1 LMCCCVWASQCS
13 FAKADAPTAIY
24 LFPAG
29 GQRGM
34 TTEVRIGG
42 CDLHDG
48 CPFEMTGVGVSTGA
62 RTKPAAKTIW
72 FEGPVIP
79 LPDSQAKETYPS
91 DHIVDVTIAR
101 DAPFGFR
108 KARLSNSQGLSESLK
123 FVIGDLPEIVE
134 QEVDGAPIPT
144 AVQLPIT
151 INGRTFPREDVDV
164 WTFEGK
170 AGVSYACEVMAA
182 RFGSPLD
189 SHLVVRGPNNVDI
202 ADSDDFFGSD
212 SYLRF
217 TAPEDGI
224 YHVSIHDMNFGGLQ
238 DYVYR
243 LSITGGPH
251 IESVF
256 PLGGRRGTSVPMRF
270 TGQLVPGDSVF
281 LEMPS
286 TSESTFIHQFAF
298 GGTSS
303 KPVLLEL
310 GDLPEVIESEPNDLT
325 TVSNT
330 DETNTSEPL
339 QLPLVLNGR
348 IARAGE
354 IDTWR
359 VSLVKDQLVDFEVHA
374 AQLGSR
380 LNSVVSVLDAT
391 GKELAGNDDSAN
403 GQSDSKLVFKAPS
416 DGVYQVK
423 IHDRFG
429 NRGGQAFAYR
439 LKVQPTATEPDFE
452 LLLPSEVL
460 NLQRGREVKF
470 KVSAARRQGLTGP
483 IALSFD
489 GLPEGVT
496 VQGDSI
502 PDKKN
507 DVTLVFKA
515 AETASITRSSVT
527 IVGSAKVG
535 EQELTH
541 KAVLP
546 PAAIDD
552 TEIDHLKLA
561 VTVPT
566 PFKIFGKFETK
577 YAARGST
584 FVRQFSIDRGGFEG
598 PITVRLAERQVRH
611 LQGVTGPTIVVPP
624 GVNEFEYPAHLPPWM
639 EIGRTSRTCLMGVG
653 DIQDPDG
660 TMHRVSFTSQEQFD
674 QIIVLVDPGQLDIH
688 LDRTSIQD
696 SSNAPA
702 RVKVTVSRGQRLTG
716 AVKIE
721 LISPDH
727 MRCVSASAITVPPE
741 QQNGVL
747 ELKFTSGT
755 LSPFNM
761 PLTIRATANVDGHP
775 YTAEEKITIVN

>member
-1 LMCCCVWASQCS
+1 LASLSS
-13 FAKADAPTAIY
+13 FVKADAPTAIY

-29 GQRGM
+29 GQRGT
-34 TTEVRIGG
+34 TTEIRIGG

-48 CPFEMTGVGVSTGA
+48 CPFEMTGVGVSAGV
-62 RTKPAAKTIW
+62 RTKPAEKTIW

-91 DHIVDVTIAR
+91 DHIVDVSIAR

-108 KARLSNSQGLSESLK
+108 KARLWNSQGLSESLK

-134 QEVDGAPIPT
+134 QEVDGAPIPA

-182 RFGSPLD
+182 RLGSPLD
-189 SHLVVRGPNNVDI
+189 SHLDVRGPKNVLI
-202 ADSDDFFGSD
+202 ADNDDYFGSD

-224 YHVSIHDMNFGGLQ
+224 YQVSIHDMNFGGLQ

-243 LSITGGPH
+243 LTITDGPQ

-256 PLGGRRGTSVPMRF
+256 PLGGRRGTSVPLRF
-270 TGQLVPGDSVF
+270 TGQLVPEDTVF

-286 TSESTFIHQFAF
+286 TSENTCINQFVF
-298 GGTSS
+298 GGQSS
-303 KPVLLEL
+303 NPVLLEL
-310 GDLPEVIESEPNDLT
+310 GDLPEVLELEPNDLT
-325 TVSNT
+325 TVSNAS
-330 DETNTSEPL
+330 DPNASEPNASEPL
-339 QLPLVLNGR
+339 QLPVVLNGQ
-348 IARAGE
+348 IARAG
-354 IDTWR
+354 DLDDWR
-359 VSLVKDQLVDFEVHA
+359 VSLVKDQSVELEVHA

-380 LNSVVSVLDAT
+380 LNSVVSVLDAS
-391 GKELAGNDDSAN
+391 GKELASNDDSAN
-403 GQSDSKLVFKAPS
+403 GQSDSKLVFKVPS
-416 DGVYQVK
+416 DGVYQVT
-423 IHDRFG
+423 IRDRFG
-429 NRGGQAFAYR
+429 HRGGQAFAYR

-470 KVSAARRQGLTGP
+470 KVTAKRLQGLTGP

-496 VQGDSI
+496 VQGDAI

-507 DVTLVFKA
+507 EVTLVFKA
-515 AETASITRSSVT
+515 AEKAPITRSRVALL
-527 IVGSAKVG
+527 GSAKVG
-535 EQELTH
+535 VQELTH

-546 PAAIDD
+546 QAAIDD
-552 TEIDHLKLA
+552 TEIDHLSLA

-624 GVNEFEYPAHLPPWM
+624 GVNEFDYPTHLPPWM

-660 TMHRVSFTSQEQFD
+660 TVHRVSFTSQEQFD

-688 LDRTSIQD
+688 LDRTSIQA
-696 SSNAPA
+696 SPNEVA
-702 RVKVTVSRGQRLTG
+702 RVTVAVSRGQGLKG
-716 AVKIE
+716 AVRIE
-721 LISPDH
+721 LIPPDH
-727 MRCVSASAITVPPE
+727 IRCVSASAITVPPD
-741 QQNGVL
+741 QQSGVL
-747 ELKFTSGT
+747 ELKFAGGN
-755 LSPFNM
+755 LSSFNM
-761 PLTIRATANVDGHP
+761 PLKIRATANVDGYP
-775 YTAEEKITIVN
+775 YTAEEEITIVN